1 MSTSKKTKSNAGFTL
16 TEMVIV
22 IAVIAI
28 LAAVLIPTFIGVSNR
43 AKLSADTQTAAN
55 ATIASKTVTS
65 TAPQDVW
72 NAVAAEGLD
81 LTKTQSSGYRFAYAV
96 KGSTIKNIVLLNEKL
111 EIVENEQVSSASDV
125 DLWFFVSSDKD
136 IIAANKLDGKAYKA
150 NYFLTQ
156 NLTASLAI
164 PTLSSFDTG
173 SSALT
178 GGVFY
183 GDEATAIAGNGT
195 VNVSGNIAG
204 TLFINAPNA
213 EFNQTGSVNTVN
225 AYAVASN
232 SLTINGTVKEVALSK
247 GRVKI
252 ANGSVVQKFVIP
264 ATAVNKIVQVVNEG
278 YITKFAVAKAVVDA
292 MSSYT
297 TTVVVTNTVG
307 AIEKAVEVNAS
318 TGTEQAIENASL
330 ADEVKNSENYRYQIS
345 TKEDLATF
353 RDAVNN
359 GSTFEGLTVK
369 LMNNITLDAGW
380 APIGAFKRGDVLSGS
395 QSTFM
400 GTFDGNGK
408 TISNLTNAGYIP
420 TALFNNESTFSEYEY
435 TYGLFATTK
444 NATINNLTV
453 NANINIPTSLG
464 ASITGECVGIIVGYA
479 AGSLSLDG
487 CVAKGSV
494 SSYNNVGGLVGA
506 IYATDTD
513 KNVSIKN
520 STNEANVTSQS
531 KAGGIVGFLNTSKGG
546 IVANFVAT
554 VNKGNV
560 TAYNTVDGNVVVAG
574 GICAYGTNPFGGQSQ
589 ITLLNV
595 RNEGVVSASRSSG
608 NTGVIQANAFTI
620 SWQTAQSCAGFEGFT
635 TFSTCVY
642 TQKVVVSGTA
652 QDTIKVDSVVGGS
665 TVTYAPNTII
675 G

>member
-1 MSTSKKTKSNAGFTL
+1 MGYYMMYYMSGIIILPVFIFALICQAKVKSNFKKYSRIMSRSNMTGADAAWRLLQLNGITDVKIQRIGGTLTDYYDPSKKVICLSSDVFDSKS
-16 TEMVIV
+16 
-22 IAVIAI
+22 IAA
-28 LAAVLIPTFIGVSNR
+28 IGV
-43 AKLSADTQTAAN
+43 ACHEAGH
-55 ATIASKTVTS
+55 
-65 TAPQDVW
+65 
-72 NAVAAEGLD
+72 AVQHAEG
-81 LTKTQSSGYRFAYAV
+81 YA
-96 KGSTIKNIVLLNEKL
+96 
-111 EIVENEQVSSASDV
+111 
-125 DLWFFVSSDKD
+125 
-136 IIAANKLDGKAYKA
+136 
-150 NYFLTQ
+150 
-156 NLTASLAI
+156 
-164 PTLSSFDTG
+164 PLSFR
-173 SSALT
+173 
-178 GGVFY
+178 
-183 GDEATAIAGNGT
+183 N
-195 VNVSGNIAG
+195 
-204 TLFINAPNA
+204 
-213 EFNQTGSVNTVN
+213 
-225 AYAVASN
+225 
-232 SLTINGTVKEVALSK
+232 
-247 GRVKI
+247 
-252 ANGSVVQKFVIP
+252 FVIP

-345 TKEDLATF
+345 TKEELATF

-369 LMNNITLDAGW
+369 LMNDITLDAGW

-395 QSTFM
+395 KSTFM

-444 NATINNLTV
+444 NATIKNLTV

-560 TAYNTVDGNVVVAG
+560 TAYNTVDSNVVVAG

-595 RNEGVVSASRSSG
+595 RNEGVVSASRASG

-635 TFSTCVY
+635 TFSNCVY

-652 QDTIKVDSVVGGS
+652 QDSIKVDSVVGGS
-665 TVTYAPNTII
+665 TETYAPNTII